1 MYSLTYRI
9 VGFALLTACT
19 DSSDP
24 DSGEPYL
31 PFCEKMED
39 ANSHGIEEGGGSGTS
54 GSVIGRVITD
64 ESQDLHDPQWVGFLD
79 YTIDN
84 IDVGGTQ
91 QQGETQQDGAFV
103 EVLGAGNWRFKISTT
118 QAGFT
123 CSNEIEFQVESGNT
137 TQVCVDVNC
146 I

>member
-1 MYSLTYRI
+1 MTRMI
-9 VGFALLTACT
+9 QCFVLLCLAGACT
-19 DSSDP
+19 SSTIVDT
-24 DSGEPYL
+24 GVPYL

-39 ANSHGIEEGGGSGTS
+39 ANSHGIEVGGGSGTS

-103 EVLGAGNWRFKISTT
+103 EVLGAGNWRFKISAT

-123 CSNEIEFQVESGNT
+123 CANEIEFQVESGNT